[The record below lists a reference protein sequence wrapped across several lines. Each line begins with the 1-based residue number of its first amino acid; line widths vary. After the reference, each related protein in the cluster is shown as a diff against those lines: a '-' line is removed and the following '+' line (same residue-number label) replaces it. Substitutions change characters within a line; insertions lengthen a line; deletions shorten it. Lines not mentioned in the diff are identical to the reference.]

1 MKKLTLPIVIVIIF
15 VGLAGVALKLGWLVI
30 PGLTREPGTEFHRI
44 EKGGMGPIVKLN
56 PLIINVKDEGGMSYL
71 KTTIVLEVAKKNQIE
86 EVTKRL
92 PFLTD
97 MVILTL
103 GDKRLEELGQPGS
116 KESLKQE
123 LLAKMNQSFPSNT
136 IKQLFFDEFLYE

>member
-136 IKQLFFDEFLYE
+136 IKQLYFDEFLYE

>member
-1 MKKLTLPIVIVIIF
+1 LKKLTLPIVIVIIF

-30 PGLTREPGTEFHRI
+30 PGLTREPGIEFHRI

>member
-1 MKKLTLPIVIVIIF
+1 LKKLTLPIVIVIIF

>member
-1 MKKLTLPIVIVIIF
+1 LKKLTLPIVIVIIF

-136 IKQLFFDEFLYE
+136 IKQLYFDEFLYE

>member
-1 MKKLTLPIVIVIIF
+1 LKKLTLPIVIVIIF
-15 VGLAGVALKLGWLVI
+15 VGLAGAALQLGWLVI

-44 EKGGMGPIVKLN
+44 ERGGIGPIVKLN

-71 KTTIVLEVAKKNQIE
+71 KTTIVLEVAKKNQVE

-97 MVILTL
+97 MAILTL

-123 LLAKMNQSFPSNT
+123 LLAKMNHSFPSNT
-136 IKQLFFDEFLYE
+136 IKQLYFDEFLYE

>member
-1 MKKLTLPIVIVIIF
+1 LKKLSLPIVIVIVF
-15 VGLAGVALKLGWLVI
+15 VGLAGVALKLGWVVI
-30 PGLTREPGTEFHRI
+30 PGLTREPGAEFRRI

-71 KTTIVLEVAKKNQIE
+71 KTTIVLEVAKKNE
-86 EVTKRL
+86 VEAVTKRL
-92 PFLTD
+92 PLLTD

-103 GDKRLEELGQPGS
+103 GDKRLEELGQSGS
-116 KESLKQE
+116 KENLKQE

-136 IKQLFFDEFLYE
+136 IKQLYFDEFLYE

>member
-1 MKKLTLPIVIVIIF
+1 LKKLTLPIVIVIIF

-123 LLAKMNQSFPSNT
+123 LLAKMNHSFPSNT
-136 IKQLFFDEFLYE
+136 IKQLYFDEFLYE